1 MTTNAIATLTAAFDA
16 TFTSPGYAADRDRPA
31 VVLSWPSVPIEIVRA
46 AGLRPFFVRG
56 GAIST
61 AATPAADAHL
71 EPEIFPSRLRQPR
84 GCGTHRAAL
93 DSAARIIVPRTS
105 DPDYKTLPLSPRVCA
120 PGHRALASAQS
131 YCSICCSRTVRTSAP
146 TTRHACGLCSMNSL
160 R

>member
-46 AGLRPFFVRG
+46 AGLRPIFVRG

-71 EPEIFPSRLRQPR
+71 EPEIFPSRLRYLVD
-84 GCGTHRAAL
+84 AALTGRL

-105 DPDYKTLPLSPRVCA
+105 DPDYKASFISASLSA
-120 PGHRALASAQS
+120 GHSALASAHP
-131 YCSICCSRTVRTSAP
+131 IVRSAAVGRSGRP
-146 TTRHACGLCSMNSL
+146 CLRRGTRAGAV